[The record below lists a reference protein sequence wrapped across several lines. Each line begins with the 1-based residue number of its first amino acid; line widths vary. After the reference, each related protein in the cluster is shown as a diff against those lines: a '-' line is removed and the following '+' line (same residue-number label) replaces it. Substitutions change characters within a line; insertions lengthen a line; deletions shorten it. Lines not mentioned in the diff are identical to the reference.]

1 MENKAKERVKSMNIK
16 RFLSGIILFPV
27 VALLIIFGNK
37 YIVDMAIAIVAILS
51 IHEFYKA
58 FHTSGKAN
66 PIDWIGYVAAASLS
80 IIHVLPAN
88 SILKT
93 IGLLLALAILVLFA
107 HVIATHGKT
116 NIQDI
121 SITFFGIFYIV
132 IFIMFISIIRENL
145 ENGRILIW
153 FVFFSA
159 WGTDIFAYLIGK
171 YFGKH
176 HFTEISPNKTIEGCI
191 AGTIG
196 AVLMV
201 VIYALVCNLV
211 FHTQFNY
218 IIVAVIGLLLSLVSQ
233 IGDLAAS
240 SVKRY
245 NGIKDFSHLIPGH
258 GGMLDRIDSIL
269 FIAPFAY
276 FLLSIL

>member
-1 MENKAKERVKSMNIK
+1 M
-16 RFLSGIILFPV
+16 
-27 VALLIIFGNK
+27 
-37 YIVDMAIAIVAILS
+37 
-51 IHEFYKA
+51 
-58 FHTSGKAN
+58 
-66 PIDWIGYVAAASLS
+66 
-80 IIHVLPAN
+80 
-88 SILKT
+88 SILKALMEKQSQCNGYGYVSALS
-93 IGLLLALAILVLFA
+93 ISFIHIIPSEYLLFALGCAIPVIIAILFIQIIL
-107 HVIATHGKT
+107 TNMKT

-121 SITFFGIFYIV
+121 AITLLGIFYIV
-132 IFIMFISIIRENL
+132 GFIMFIPIIRGKN
-145 ENGRILIW
+145 NGNFLVWYIFL
-153 FVFFSA
+153 SA
-159 WGTDIFAYLIGK
+159 WGTDILAYAIGK
-171 YFGKH
+171 TLGKPKIK
-176 HFTEISPNKTIEGCI
+176 ENDISPNKTIEGCI

-240 SVKRY
+240 SVKRF